1 MYKRIFKAIKN
12 PIYTFQYIIHRGNFN
27 SMPDDEYL
35 KLVFKPKMGYK
46 LNLRNPQTFNEK
58 LQWLK
63 LYDRKPEYTKMV
75 DKYEAKKY
83 VAEKISEE
91 YIIPTIGVWDE
102 FEEIDFD
109 ILPNQFVLKSTHD
122 SGSIIIVRN
131 KSMLD
136 IKESK
141 KIINRSLKTNYFWEG
156 REWPY
161 KNVKPRIIAEKYMK
175 DNDEKDLIDYK
186 FYCFDGKVE
195 FLYIS
200 QGMDNHETARIS
212 FLKTDWEFAPFKRS
226 DYKSF
231 EKLPEKP
238 SQYEKMLD
246 IAENLSKNI
255 PFLRVDLYQI
265 QNQVYFSELTF
276 TPCSG
281 HMPFVPAEWD
291 EKMGKLIKIPSNI

>member
-1 MYKRIFKAIKN
+1 MYKRMLKALKS
-12 PIYTFQYIIHRGNFN
+12 PRYTYQYIIHKGNFN
-27 SMPDDEYL
+27 DMPDDEYL
-35 KLVFKPKMGYK
+35 KLMFRHKMSYK
-46 LNLRNPQTFNEK
+46 LNLKNPQTFNEK

-281 HMPFVPAEWD
+281 HMPFVPTEWD
-291 EKMGKLIKIPSNI
+291 RKIGELFIIPQIT